1 MYKEILNLL
10 RCPKCNGE
18 LSLTVEKEENGE
30 IIEGKLSCKDGHDW
44 VIREGVINFG
54 SVEQELSNNWTE
66 AYEQYDDEEMDKKL
80 SEGIPKNQIIIG
92 DKTKKFIID
101 KINNKENK
109 FILDIATGRGALFIE
124 MVKQLKIDSQ
134 IICTD
139 LSFIV
144 LKYDRLKA
152 EKINPEARVN
162 YIACDATNM
171 PFKDNTI
178 DAAVSFFG
186 IANMLNLTDDG
197 IKEAKRVLKS
207 DHSLFDSYVILKE
220 DSEGFKTLKEFCK
233 ENNVIGAE
241 EFVLRE
247 GIEKAYIEAGFDN
260 INITTTGESIGEKN
274 EFDLMPFEG
283 EWFAM
288 VIAEGMK

>member
-1 MYKEILNLL
+1 
-10 RCPKCNGE
+10 
-18 LSLTVEKEENGE
+18 
-30 IIEGKLSCKDGHDW
+30 
-44 VIREGVINFG
+44 
-54 SVEQELSNNWTE
+54 
-66 AYEQYDDEEMDKKL
+66 MDKKL

-124 MVKQLKIDSQ
+124 MVKQLKVKSQ
-134 IICTD
+134 MICTD

-152 EKINPEARVN
+152 KKINPEVRVN

-186 IANMLNLTDDG
+186 IANMLNLAARG

-207 DHSLFDSYVILKE
+207 GHSLFDSYVILKE
-220 DSEGFKTLKEFCK
+220 DSEGFKTLKEFCE

-241 EFVLRE
+241 EFALRS
-247 GIEKAYIEAGFDN
+247 GIERAYIKAAFDN
-260 INITTTGESIGEKN
+260 INITTIGESIGEKN
-274 EFDLMPFEG
+274 EFDLLPFEG

-288 VIAEGMK
+288 VVAEGMK